1 MPYACPTR
9 AVEPGL
15 HESAL
20 RRLQN
25 AYVRSDTRYRKPC
38 STSIEVVRSG
48 NLRIGANLTPV
59 STPETYAISDG
70 GCGVATPML
79 LHTAQTKHATLARL
93 EPEACQPSV
102 RHLSDGCPTAVRR
115 LSTPVRCLSDVC
127 PTPVRRQ
134 SDACPTPVRR
144 LSDACPTPV
153 RPLSGACPKP
163 ARRLPLVCPTPP
175 RACPT
180 PARRLSD

>member
-25 AYVRSDTRYRKPC
+25 AYVRSDTCYRKPC

-59 STPETYAISDG
+59 STPETYAIADG
-70 GCGVATPML
+70 GCGVATPIL
-79 LHTAQTKHATLARL
+79 LHPAQTKRATLARN
-93 EPEACQPSV
+93 EPDACPPSV
-102 RHLSDGCPTAVRR
+102 DACPM
-115 LSTPVRCLSDVC
+115 PVRCLSDA
-127 PTPVRRQ
+127 
-134 SDACPTPVRR
+134 SPTPVRR

-153 RPLSGACPKP
+153 RRLPGACP
-163 ARRLPLVCPTPP
+163 
-175 RACPT
+175 CPT
-180 PARRLSD
+180 PARRLPDACPTSARRLPDACPTSARGLPAPARRLP